1 MRPALF
7 LLLLSAAIL
16 SWAPAASAGGSS
28 ALDRPDLLVYSSFAP
43 RSSGALSDGNGGTFQ
58 AAVVFF
64 GNLSAVRNVAQ
75 ATTGGSTTQLLLGYS
90 LAGYAGGFAPS
101 GDAARLY
108 FTLDEPDSFSRT
120 GKKIAIQ
127 QKAWLTLSATGL
139 VGMDAFS
146 SNAVQVE
153 DCSAKA
159 ALKDKTGNRVTDQ
172 ASLKLKCKNIEAL
185 LAQLG
190 LTGAPAQAVR
200 DVFGTKKV
208 SISAK
213 DSDGPAVG
221 AD

>member
-1 MRPALF
+1 MRPALL
-7 LLLLSAAIL
+7 LLLLSAAVS
-16 SWAPAASAGGSS
+16 SWASAGGSS
-28 ALDRPDLLVYSSFAP
+28 TLDRPDLLVYSSSSP
-43 RSSGALSDGNGGTFQ
+43 RSSGAFSENKGDTGV
-58 AAVVFF
+58 AFF
-64 GNLSAVRNVAQ
+64 GNLSAARNVLV
-75 ATTGGSTTQLLLGYS
+75 ATTGGSVEQLLGFS
-90 LAGYAGGFAPS
+90 VAGYAGGFAPG
-101 GDAARLY
+101 GDVARLY

-139 VGMDAFS
+139 VGMDAFT